1 MSPWLGVALPLLMLG
16 PVAAA
21 HWAAYRLLPGR
32 SVLGSFLVAF
42 FTLWAGFAVATALSS
57 WGASFSWD
65 ALGRWAAD
73 LIVLAGI
80 SYAYAD
86 TVSFGQSSIRTRILD
101 EIDRA
106 GGALGS
112 DSLLERYGGADVFD
126 LRMERLTTQG
136 QLEVKGGRA
145 HTGPRRNRQLLAGKA
160 FLWLRRLTF
169 GSEDLPERDRRRS
182 YL

>member
-1 MSPWLGVALPLLMLG
+1 MSPWFGVALPLLMLG
-16 PVAAA
+16 PVAAT
-21 HWAAYRLLPGR
+21 HWVAYRLLPGR
-32 SVLGSFLVAF
+32 SVLGSFLAAF
-42 FTLWAGFAVATALSS
+42 FTVWTAFAVATAILS
-57 WGASFSWD
+57 WGVEFSWD

-106 GGALGS
+106 GGEISAG
-112 DSLLERYGGADVFD
+112 SLLERYGGADVFA
-126 LRMERLTTQG
+126 LRIDRLTAQG
-136 QLEVKGGRA
+136 QLEVKAERA
-145 HTGPRRNRQLLAGKA
+145 RSGPNRNRQLLAGKA

-182 YL
+182 FL